1 MPTLIFA
8 ATGQLETLKAQ
19 LKKPYT
25 RILAF
30 VPHPQLQEELQQL
43 AKEHSH
49 LQVHTQALAAE
60 SGQATLHLMNL
71 PAASSLEKPTGIKR
85 LYPNL
90 YQQKEVPVDTLSIE
104 QVVKE
109 AQLDQEKDN
118 TLILETNG
126 QEEAILQAL
135 INSQQLQHFKNIQV
149 RVGQE
154 PLFEKAATVDGLNKF
169 LNKRAY
175 QQQTQKQ
182 RDPEQPLLNF
192 KLNYQLLSNQR
203 IKKIKAENEKLQESF
218 RQENEAL
225 KEELSKAKQERDL
238 AQKERDQLQEQQEK
252 LQKEFELACQE
263 KDSQLSK
270 KEKKSKQQQEQL
282 AELQIRSQRLEN
294 ENYQLNKT
302 QEQLTQEFYK
312 AQGQLELL
320 QQLIKMP

>member
-1 MPTLIFA
+1 MPTLIYA
-8 ATGQLETLKAQ
+8 AAGQLETLKAE

-30 VPHPQLQEELQQL
+30 VPHPQLQEELQHL
-43 AKEHSH
+43 AKEHKH
-49 LQVHTQALAAE
+49 LQLRTQALAPE
-60 SGQATLHLMNL
+60 SGQASLHLMNL

-90 YQQKEVPVDTLSIE
+90 SQQKEVPVDTLSIE
-104 QVVKE
+104 QVVTE
-109 AQLDQEKDN
+109 ARLDQEKDN

-135 INSQQLQHFKNIQV
+135 VNSQQLQHFKNIQV

-154 PLFEKAATVDGLNKF
+154 PLFEKAATADGLNKF

-175 QQQTQKQ
+175 QQQSQKQ
-182 RDPEQPLLNF
+182 RDPEHPLLNF
-192 KLNYQLLSNQR
+192 KLNYQLLSDQKV
-203 IKKIKAENEKLQESF
+203 KKIKT
-218 RQENEAL
+218 ENEAL

-238 AQKERDQLQEQQEK
+238 AQKERDQLQQQQEK

-320 QQLIKMP
+320 QQLIKIP